1 MLLKIINTFI
11 HSFIQ
16 IPTQRHS
23 QPNPCKGEQFAAE
36 HPCLKGLECVHVTVC
51 IVTVIVI
58 FDDTGDISTVHKD
71 IDSVNEK
78 VILMMKRTSVLMPI
92 IALVIT
98 VEPLTPQKNM
108 VRFLSNSSKFKC
120 NVM

>member
-1 MLLKIINTFI
+1 M
-11 HSFIQ
+11 
-16 IPTQRHS
+16 
-23 QPNPCKGEQFAAE
+23 
-36 HPCLKGLECVHVTVC
+36 C